1 MVLAAVVAKEQATPG
16 YDYFPLQVEYRE
28 KAASAGKIP
37 GGFFKREA
45 RPTEKEVL
53 SSRVIDRPIR
63 PLFPEWFQCETQV
76 IVTVYSSDQEHDGDV
91 LGAVAASAAL
101 MISDIPFAGPV
112 AEVRV
117 GRINGQLVINPT
129 FTDLQTSDMDIIVAG
144 TEDSIVMV
152 EGEAR
157 EMSEED
163 MLAALEFAESR
174 DRARDQ
180 LVLAAILGVAL
191 AFAWA
196 ALCAWVVVALWDT
209 YRLLALGA
217 IVVFHLVVAAV
228 AWLRLRSAQA
238 TSSAPFA
245 QTLAELDRD
254 RQWLAEQFRR
264 GP

>member
-1 MVLAAVVAKEQATPG
+1 VRESPALREGDTVSDYLPGARRDPGLRGALGRLAESG
-16 YDYFPLQVEYRE
+16 L
-28 KAASAGKIP
+28 
-37 GGFFKREA
+37 
-45 RPTEKEVL
+45 
-53 SSRVIDRPIR
+53 
-63 PLFPEWFQCETQV
+63 
-76 IVTVYSSDQEHDGDV
+76 
-91 LGAVAASAAL
+91 AL
-101 MISDIPFAGPV
+101 V
-112 AEVRV
+112 RTRAE
-117 GRINGQLVINPT
+117 
-129 FTDLQTSDMDIIVAG
+129 
-144 TEDSIVMV
+144 
-152 EGEAR
+152 
-157 EMSEED
+157 
-163 MLAALEFAESR
+163 LAALEFAESR

-228 AWLRLRSAQA
+228 AWLRLRSAKA